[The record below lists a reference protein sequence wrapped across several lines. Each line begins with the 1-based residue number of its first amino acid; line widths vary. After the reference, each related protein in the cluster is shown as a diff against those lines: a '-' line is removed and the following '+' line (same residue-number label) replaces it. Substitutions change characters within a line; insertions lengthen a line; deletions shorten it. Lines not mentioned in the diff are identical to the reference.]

1 MKPRVYKG
9 GRPGHSTFYLLIP
22 KDIVDALGIKSDDDF
37 ILGVEKKDSEIILCY
52 KRVKKS

>member
-52 KRVKKS
+52 KRVNKS